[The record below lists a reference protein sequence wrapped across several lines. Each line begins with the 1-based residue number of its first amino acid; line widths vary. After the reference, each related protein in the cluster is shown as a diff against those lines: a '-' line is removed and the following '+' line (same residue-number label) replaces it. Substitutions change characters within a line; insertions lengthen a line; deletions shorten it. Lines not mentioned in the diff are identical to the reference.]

1 MPNDP
6 CKSETSRILLVEVK
20 DDCHVVMSLCNAYN
34 VPEVFGLFECGGFDQ
49 LLKRLNALVSE
60 PNTPEVIG
68 ALLDADTN
76 LSARWKSIT
85 AKLSHYDYVF
95 PAQPNVNG
103 TIIEGDGGLPK
114 LGIWLMPNN
123 QIAGMLEDFC
133 LEMIDAGARAGAETA
148 IAKAEGDGLTT
159 FIPNHRSKAIVHT
172 FLAWQD
178 EPGNPMGL
186 AITRQ
191 ALRPQTNT
199 ARTFT
204 EWLELLFGSA

>member
-1 MPNDP
+1 MPDDP
-6 CKSETSRILLVEVK
+6 CKSETSRILLVEGK
-20 DDCHVVMSLCNAYN
+20 DDCHVVMSLCNVYA

-49 LLKRLNALVSE
+49 LLKRLNALISE

-76 LSARWKSIT
+76 LDARWRSII

-95 PAQPNVNG
+95 PAQPEING
-103 TIIEGDGGLPK
+103 TIIEGNRTLPK

-133 LEMIDAGARAGAETA
+133 LEMIDARGRTAAEAAVTTA
-148 IAKAEGDGLTT
+148 NGDGLTT

-178 EPGNPMGL
+178 EPGNPLGL

-191 ALRPQTNT
+191 ALQPQTNT
-199 ARTFT
+199 AQTFV
-204 EWLELLFGSA
+204 EWLQLLFAAA